1 MGLGRSLGATGLG
14 QEFLL
19 YVKGTRKAQAVI

>member
-1 MGLGRSLGATGLG
+1 MGLGRLLGATGLG

-19 YVKGTRKAQAVI
+19 YCKGIRKAQAVS